1 MPEWVYVIRPAREGF
16 KTEPTEEEQSIM
28 AEHFGY
34 LKRLFDDGKLTLAG
48 PALDTT
54 FGIVVFEA
62 EGYGTQPDHLAPGLR
77 MVVHDLRFGVVH
89 GHARLAKHVLAS
101 VQRGVLCHTSRSAR
115 SRRSA

>member
-1 MPEWVYVIRPAREGF
+1 MPEWVYVIRPACEGF
-16 KTEPTEEEQSIM
+16 KTEQTEEEQSIM

-62 EGYGTQPDHLAPGLR
+62 EGEDAATEIMNSDPAVIHGVMNAT
-77 MVVHDLRFGVVH
+77 VHPFRSSLM
-89 GHARLAKHVLAS
+89 
-101 VQRGVLCHTSRSAR
+101 RGRDT
-115 SRRSA
+115 